1 VAAGRAHSTAVTH
14 GIEWLAARQEPDGS
28 WEQQEFTGTGFP
40 LVFYLRYHYYPI
52 SFPLLA
58 LARSMAARSLEGQHA

>member
-1 VAAGRAHSTAVTH
+1 
-14 GIEWLAARQEPDGS
+14 S
-28 WEQQEFTGTGFP
+28 WQQREFTGTGFP

-58 LARSMAARSLEGQHA
+58 IARAAAAGGREGRQA